1 MPQVQPGGT
10 AASGG
15 GDVPRQRRD
24 VAEVVEP
31 LHDPA
36 EINAI
41 ISADPR
47 IPTNNREI
55 VLRLI
60 DGGYVAGTDPYGKAW
75 KPPKDGHTPPMIRSG
90 KLRGGYTVRIVKTGN
105 VGYSIE
111 INNTMHYSEFL
122 QKGTSRMEARLHAP
136 GAALPPV
143 YKALFKQC
151 YDEAIAR
158 WWARRGG

>member
-1 MPQVQPGGT
+1 MGLKLTQPPGQPLRRMATMLREAPRYVQMEAAT
-10 AASGG
+10 AIAAG
-15 GDVPRQRRD
+15 
-24 VAEVVEP
+24 
-31 LHDPA
+31 
-36 EINAI
+36 
-41 ISADPR
+41 
-47 IPTNNREI
+47 